1 MFVFLKPYLSVLVLP
16 PVPLFFLILI
26 GLFLIEKSRRLGR
39 YLILIGV
46 LTLWLIS
53 CGLFSAWL
61 ETTCLESFS
70 MTSPAELKR
79 KGVQAIVVLGAGVEL
94 DLPDGKPQLQ
104 AGALDRLRYAIQL
117 SRESKI
123 PILVSGGKGWASR
136 SDSISES
143 DITEIVS
150 RTAFDYDM
158 KWKDGDSR
166 DTKEASINSFKILS
180 QAEIK
185 NIALVTHSWHMSRS
199 YKNFEKA
206 GFIVTPAPMGQSSNN
221 NNLFFSLLPS
231 AGGLQKTQ
239 IVIHEYMGN
248 LLSQ

>member
-1 MFVFLKPYLSVLVLP
+1 MLSLLKPYLSILGLP
-16 PVPLFFLILI
+16 PVPLFLLIFI
-26 GLFLIEKSRRLGR
+26 GLFIIEKSRRFGR

-61 ETTCLESFS
+61 EAICLESF
-70 MTSPAELKR
+70 TITNPTELKR

-150 RTAFDYDM
+150 LTAFDYPI
-158 KWKDGDSR
+158 KWKEGESR
-166 DTKEASINSFKILS
+166 DTKEASVNSFEILS
-180 QAEIK
+180 KAEIK

-206 GFIVTPAPMGQSSNN
+206 GFIVTPAPMGQNSNN
-221 NNLFFSLLPS
+221 NNLFFSLFPS

-239 IVIHEYMGN
+239 IVIHEFMGN